1 MRYRYG
7 KNSPFL
13 LFPALIICYFVLE
26 MAFLIRKIPS
36 FHRGSWEP
44 GSPFTV
50 VVSAQESSAVIL
62 FLPE

>member
-7 KNSPFL
+7 KNIPFL
-13 LFPALIICYFVLE
+13 LFPAVIICHFSLKT
-26 MAFLIRKIPS
+26 AFLIRKIPS
-36 FHRGSWEP
+36 FHQGSWEP
-44 GSPFTV
+44 GSPFPV